1 MWMISFGFMGICSIT
16 DLIRKEIPCILL
28 GIFTVAAGIY
38 ILLFQSHNVLL
49 SIVPGCLLLLVSRVS
64 GEAIG
69 YGDGWMMIN
78 LGLLLGYQRVLM
90 VIMTAVLFSSFC
102 GMILLMLKKADRKS
116 KMAFAPFLTAGLGI
130 VYALQ

>member
-28 GIFTVAAGIY
+28 VIFTVAAGVHT
-38 ILLFQSHNVLL
+38 LLLQPHNIFL
-49 SIVPGCLLLLVSRVS
+49 SIAPGCLLLLISRVS

-78 LGLLLGYQRVLM
+78 LGLLLGYQRAMM
-90 VIMTAVLFSSFC
+90 VIMTAILFSAFY
-102 GMILLMLKKADRKS
+102 GMILLMAKKADKKS
-116 KMAFAPFLTAGLGI
+116 KMAFAPFLTAGLGM